1 MLILHNLFSVIVLP
15 RSQDEIKC
23 DAKGF
28 FVNLGIA
35 KLPFSSFSQKF
46 YQLLPEIYVFAILQ
60 MFQCK
65 TSTGRFV
72 SAANVGRRTC
82 WP

>member
-35 KLPFSSFSQKF
+35 KLPFSPFFQKF
-46 YQLLPEIYVFAILQ
+46 YQLLPEICFCN
-60 MFQCK
+60 F
-65 TSTGRFV
+65 
-72 SAANVGRRTC
+72 ANVSMQNVHGTFCFRSKC